1 MTVLVIKLCP
11 RPNLKRNMVDT
22 VTKFAFDTV
31 IRLKSCLL
39 GKNILWVKLS
49 HLDINYET
57 KFSPKRT
64 K

>member
-1 MTVLVIKLCP
+1 
-11 RPNLKRNMVDT
+11 MVDT
-22 VTKFAFDTV
+22 VTKFAFDTA